1 MKYRCALFFAPLH
14 AAALIALS
22 AVTSACSNGAPSQQT
37 PLPGAQPSSA
47 FGGGPVYHISAR
59 GSKEHPVTIS
69 NIVRGVPEY
78 TLKAASV
85 VYATNLQLGR
95 FTDNTMYFYKGR
107 KRRLT
112 VTAPTAVVNEITHDV
127 ALSGGVLARTAAGDT
142 LASDNMTYN
151 EKTRLLTAVGH
162 VVASEPGGNALTGQR
177 AIADLDLQQIQL
189 FGQSAVGEA
198 SSPAAQPSL
207 SPSP

>member
-1 MKYRCALFFAPLH
+1 
-14 AAALIALS
+14 
-22 AVTSACSNGAPSQQT
+22 
-37 PLPGAQPSSA
+37 
-47 FGGGPVYHISAR
+47 
-59 GSKEHPVTIS
+59 
-69 NIVRGVPEY
+69 
-78 TLKAASV
+78 
-85 VYATNLQLGR
+85 
-95 FTDNTMYFYKGR
+95 MYFYKGR